1 MMKKETKLV
10 AALVEKSKS
19 DIRTGSEVI
28 FATNKKQP
36 VSRLLK
42 FTLWLDRNIK
52 FEE

>member
-1 MMKKETKLV
+1 MMKKATKLV
-10 AALVEKSKS
+10 AALVEKLKS
-19 DIRTGSEVI
+19 DIRTGSAVI
-28 FATNKKQP
+28 FATNKKQS